1 MNPLWFVPAVMSVF
15 GGIGEYQSGKEMK
28 KLAAEQE
35 LMAQENE
42 QLERREL
49 EEGLRRQRNAN
60 AQLRGAAQARAAAS
74 GARVEGSAQNYL
86 DYLQTEQAREVNWM
100 QDAGESRIR
109 LNKQAALNEAKAL
122 RIQAKSK
129 KYGLV
134 SGLLGGLSML
144 GAAGLFSSASA
155 GSPNYWPAGS

>member
-1 MNPLWFVPAVMSVF
+1 MNPLWFIPAALSVF
-15 GGIGEYQSGKEMK
+15 GGIGEYQSGKDMK
-28 KLAAEQE
+28 KLAVEQE

-49 EEGLRRQRNAN
+49 EEGLRRQKNAN
-60 AQLRGAAQARAAAS
+60 AQLRGTAQAKAAAS
-74 GARVEGSAQNYL
+74 GARIEGSTQGYL
-86 DYLQTEQAREVNWM
+86 DYLQTEQAREINWM

-129 KYGLV
+129 KYGLISGLV
-134 SGLLGGLSML
+134 SGLSILGS
-144 GAAGLFSSASA
+144 AGLFGGGSQYHYSSSYM
-155 GSPNYWPAGS
+155 G